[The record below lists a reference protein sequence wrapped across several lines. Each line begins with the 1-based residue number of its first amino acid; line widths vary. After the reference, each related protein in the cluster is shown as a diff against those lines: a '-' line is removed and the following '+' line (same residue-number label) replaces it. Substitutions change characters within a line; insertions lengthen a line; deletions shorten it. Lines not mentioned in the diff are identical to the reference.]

1 MQNPYRFQI
10 YRDGSLP
17 FPAQHFRTP
26 VVQVLRAEYWM
37 VDLWHHANLSAPYWR
52 LYWNQDRGAWISLFH
67 RHWSLD
73 PHSLILIP
81 PRTPF
86 RTGLHSAHGK
96 QIEEGVMRGSPY
108 QTPATGRRTGKP
120 RGSIR
125 QFFVHFTAGFPCDS
139 GSPRVFSFPV
149 DSRLNGLLETMTA
162 HLKINQAQFDHQQ
175 TFGLLALI
183 HHALEKVPE
192 DYWPHPPDD
201 PRIIRVM
208 QHMDINYR
216 HAMRNTDF
224 ARMAGMNPNA
234 FARLFK
240 EKTHLT
246 PLEYL
251 RSKRLEKAAI
261 LLIQTDRSIE
271 DIAASCGFFD
281 RNHFSRIFQRHS
293 GMGPATYRRSRR
305 H

>member
-1 MQNPYRFQI
+1 MKGFQI

-17 FPAQHFRTP
+17 FPAQQFSAP

-37 VDLWHHANLSAPYWR
+37 MDLWHHANLSAPYWR
-52 LYWNQDRGAWISLFH
+52 LYWTPDRGAWVALGSQQWELTP
-67 RHWSLD
+67 R
-73 PHSLILIP
+73 SLILIP

-86 RTGLHSAHGK
+86 RTGMQTAPG
-96 QIEEGVMRGSPY
+96 QEIEEGVMRGSPY
-108 QTPATGRRTGKP
+108 QTPSTGQAARHP
-120 RGSIR
+120 RGAIR
-125 QFFVHFTAGFPCDS
+125 QFFVHFTAGFPCDH
-139 GSPRVFSFPV
+139 GAPCVFSFPI
-149 DSRLNGLLETMTA
+149 DSRLKSLLESMTTR
-162 HLKINQAQFDHQQ
+162 LKANQSRFDHRQ

-183 HHALEKVPE
+183 HHVLGKVPE

-201 PRIIRVM
+201 ARVLRVM
-208 QHMDINYR
+208 QYLDNNLSQPAHNLDL
-216 HAMRNTDF
+216 

-240 EKTHLT
+240 EKTKLT
-246 PLEYL
+246 PLVYL
-251 RSKRLEKAAI
+251 RTRRIEKASI

-281 RNHFSRIFQRHS
+281 RNHFSRIFQRQA
-293 GMGPATYRRSRR
+293 GMGPATYRRSHR